1 GKLDRKALPAPEHD
15 TSTAVRGPSNAREE
29 ILCAAFAEVLGLES
43 VGVDEDFFV
52 LGGQSLLAIRLV
64 ALLQKRGVSVSVRSF
79 FQAPTPAGLAASAGA
94 VQVTVPANLIPADA
108 TAITPDMLPLVDLT
122 TDELASIVS
131 SVDGGAPNIADIYPL
146 APLQEGLLFHHLLAD
161 GGDDAY
167 VMPTVLEFDAR
178 DRLDAF
184 ADALQQ
190 VVDRHDIYRTSIVW
204 EGLREPVQVVWRHA
218 TLPVT
223 DVFLDPEG
231 GDPTEQLLA
240 AGGLR
245 MDLTQAPLLR
255 MHAAQVPGTG
265 RWLGLLRAHHV
276 VRDHTALEI
285 VFHEVQAILAGRGR
299 ELAAPMPFRNF
310 VAQTRGA
317 VARAEHERYFADL
330 LGDVTEPTAP
340 FGIADVRGDGAGAI
354 REVVPFDPELTV
366 RLREVSRRLGAS
378 PATVMHVA
386 WSRVLAAVSG
396 REDVVFGTVLFGR
409 MNAGEG
415 ADQVPGPYMNTL
427 PVRVRTDAT
436 GVRAAVAAM
445 RGQLAELLEHEH
457 APLVVA
463 QRASGVTG
471 DTPLFTAL
479 FNFRHN
485 PGRSAEQ
492 RADKR
497 RHEGMEGMRA
507 VFTRERTNFPLM
519 VSVNDNGDLFTL
531 AVDAVA
537 PIDPRL
543 VGEFVRTAAE
553 NLVTAL
559 ESTLDHDEDVP
570 LGSVQV
576 LDEAGLRQVLTEWN
590 DTAVEMAAGSLPEL
604 FEAQVARTP
613 GVVAVVSG
621 GAEVSYAGLDARAN
635 QLARHLV
642 SQGVGPESFVG
653 VCLERGIDT
662 VVALLAVLKSGGAY
676 LPIDPAYPADRIAY
690 MLADA
695 KPTVVLTST
704 STASV
709 IPQSDA
715 TVVAVDEL
723 DLTALATGPLGTRIR
738 PEHPAYVIYTS
749 GSTGRPKGVVV
760 EHRSVAGLLGWAAAE
775 FGGEDFRRVL
785 VSTSFNFDVS
795 VFELFGPLVSG
806 GTVEVVR
813 DLLALADTDTPVGDV
828 SLVSG
833 VPSAFAQMVAAGEIQ
848 ARPRTVVLAGEALT
862 ADAVA
867 GIRTAIPGARVANI
881 YGPTEA
887 TVYTT
892 AWYADDN
899 VEGAVPIGR
908 PISNARVYVLDGTLA
923 PVPAGVAGDL
933 YIAGAG
939 LARGYLGRP
948 ELTGERFVADPF
960 SSDGGRLYRTGD
972 VVRWNAEGQIE
983 YLGRADEQVK
993 IRGFRIEL
1001 GEVQSAI
1008 AAHPEVAQAAV
1019 IAREDTPGDK
1029 RLVAYVVPND
1039 TTPSAAAS
1047 ELPTR
1052 ITDFAANDL
1061 PSYMIPSAI
1070 VVLDALPLNVNGK
1083 LDRKA
1088 LPAPEYTTGSGRG
1101 PSNAREEILCAAFAE
1116 VLGLDAAGS
1125 GTGAGVGVDDDFFR
1139 LGGHSLLAIRLV
1151 ALLRKRGVSVS
1162 VRALF
1167 DAPTPAGLAA
1177 STGAEQVT
1185 VPANLIPADATAITP
1200 DMLPLVDL
1208 TADEIARIVATVDGG
1223 AANIADV
1230 YPLAPLQEGLL
1241 FHHLLAE
1248 GGKDTYV
1255 MPTVVE
1261 FDSRDRLHAFTD
1273 ALQQVV
1279 DRHDIYRTSIVW
1291 EGLREPV
1298 QVVRRHAALPV
1309 DLVTLDAEAGDP
1321 VPQLLAVG
1329 GDSMDLDRAP
1339 LIRVHAARVPGGQQW
1354 LALVRIHH
1362 MVQDHTALE
1371 VMLAEVNAFLTGRES
1386 TLAEPLPFR
1395 TFVAQARTGVTTG
1408 EHERYFAELL
1418 GDVTETTAPFGLVD
1432 VHGDGTGTTRAR
1444 VVFGDDLHTRLLAVS
1459 RRLGASPATL
1469 LHLAWARVLAAVS
1482 GREDIVFGTVL
1493 FGRMN
1498 AGAGSDRVPGPFL
1511 NTLPVRVRTDA
1522 LGVLTAVSAMRGQ
1535 LAELLEHEHAPLTV
1549 AQRASGVAADA
1560 PLFTALFNY
1569 RHNSGGTTEAGAAE
1583 ADAGTEVSQVRDE
1596 RLDGI
1601 RRVFFEERTNY
1612 PLMVSVDDNGDRISL
1627 AVQAVAPIDP
1637 ETVGLFLR
1645 TTAQNLVTVLESALD
1660 HEEDVPL
1667 RSVQVLDETE
1677 RHRVVSEWNGTAVE
1691 MAAGSLP
1698 ELFEAQ
1704 VVRTP
1709 EAVAVVSGGAEVSYA
1724 DLDAR
1729 ANRLARHLV

>member
-1 GKLDRKALPAPEHD
+1 
-15 TSTAVRGPSNAREE
+15 
-29 ILCAAFAEVLGLES
+29 
-43 VGVDEDFFV
+43 
-52 LGGQSLLAIRLV
+52 
-64 ALLQKRGVSVSVRSF
+64 
-79 FQAPTPAGLAASAGA
+79 A
-94 VQVTVPANLIPADA
+94 VQVSVPANLIPADA

-122 TDELASIVS
+122 TEELASIGAT
-131 SVDGGAPNIADIYPL
+131 VDGGAPNIADIYPL

-223 DVFLDPEG
+223 DVVLDPEG

-285 VFHEVQAILAGRGR
+285 VFHEVQTILAGRGR
-299 ELAAPMPFRNF
+299 ELAEPMPFRNF

-436 GVRAAVAAM
+436 GVRASVAAM

-537 PIDPRL
+537 PIDPRV

-590 DTAVEMAAGSLPEL
+590 DTAVELSAGSLPEL
-604 FEAQVARTP
+604 FEAQVVRTP
-613 GVVAVVSG
+613 GAVAVVSG
-621 GAEVSYAGLDARAN
+621 GAEVSYADLDARAN
-635 QLARHLV
+635 RLARHLV
-642 SQGVGPESFVG
+642 AQGVGPESFVG
-653 VCLERGIDT
+653 VCLERGIES

-676 LPIDPAYPADRIAY
+676 LPIDPGYPSDRIAY
-690 MLADA
+690 MLGDA

-704 STASV
+704 STTAV
-709 IPQSDA
+709 VPQSDA

-760 EHRSVAGLLGWAAAE
+760 EHRSVAGLMGWAAGE

-813 DLLALADTDTPVGDV
+813 DLLALADADADTPVGDV

-833 VPSAFAQMVAAGEIQ
+833 VPSAFAQMV
-848 ARPRTVVLAGEALT
+848 
-862 ADAVA
+862 
-867 GIRTAIPGARVANI
+867 
-881 YGPTEA
+881 
-887 TVYTT
+887 
-892 AWYADDN
+892 
-899 VEGAVPIGR
+899 
-908 PISNARVYVLDGTLA
+908 
-923 PVPAGVAGDL
+923 
-933 YIAGAG
+933 
-939 LARGYLGRP
+939 
-948 ELTGERFVADPF
+948 
-960 SSDGGRLYRTGD
+960 
-972 VVRWNAEGQIE
+972 
-983 YLGRADEQVK
+983 
-993 IRGFRIEL
+993 
-1001 GEVQSAI
+1001 
-1008 AAHPEVAQAAV
+1008 
-1019 IAREDTPGDK
+1019 
-1029 RLVAYVVPND
+1029 
-1039 TTPSAAAS
+1039 
-1047 ELPTR
+1047 
-1052 ITDFAANDL
+1052 
-1061 PSYMIPSAI
+1061 
-1070 VVLDALPLNVNGK
+1070 
-1083 LDRKA
+1083 
-1088 LPAPEYTTGSGRG
+1088 
-1101 PSNAREEILCAAFAE
+1101 
-1116 VLGLDAAGS
+1116 
-1125 GTGAGVGVDDDFFR
+1125 
-1139 LGGHSLLAIRLV
+1139 
-1151 ALLRKRGVSVS
+1151 
-1162 VRALF
+1162 
-1167 DAPTPAGLAA
+1167 
-1177 STGAEQVT
+1177 
-1185 VPANLIPADATAITP
+1185 
-1200 DMLPLVDL
+1200 
-1208 TADEIARIVATVDGG
+1208 
-1223 AANIADV
+1223 
-1230 YPLAPLQEGLL
+1230 
-1241 FHHLLAE
+1241 
-1248 GGKDTYV
+1248 
-1255 MPTVVE
+1255 
-1261 FDSRDRLHAFTD
+1261 
-1273 ALQQVV
+1273 
-1279 DRHDIYRTSIVW
+1279 
-1291 EGLREPV
+1291 
-1298 QVVRRHAALPV
+1298 
-1309 DLVTLDAEAGDP
+1309 
-1321 VPQLLAVG
+1321 
-1329 GDSMDLDRAP
+1329 
-1339 LIRVHAARVPGGQQW
+1339 
-1354 LALVRIHH
+1354 
-1362 MVQDHTALE
+1362 
-1371 VMLAEVNAFLTGRES
+1371 
-1386 TLAEPLPFR
+1386 
-1395 TFVAQARTGVTTG
+1395 
-1408 EHERYFAELL
+1408 
-1418 GDVTETTAPFGLVD
+1418 
-1432 VHGDGTGTTRAR
+1432 
-1444 VVFGDDLHTRLLAVS
+1444 
-1459 RRLGASPATL
+1459 
-1469 LHLAWARVLAAVS
+1469 
-1482 GREDIVFGTVL
+1482 
-1493 FGRMN
+1493 
-1498 AGAGSDRVPGPFL
+1498 
-1511 NTLPVRVRTDA
+1511 
-1522 LGVLTAVSAMRGQ
+1522 
-1535 LAELLEHEHAPLTV
+1535 
-1549 AQRASGVAADA
+1549 
-1560 PLFTALFNY
+1560 
-1569 RHNSGGTTEAGAAE
+1569 
-1583 ADAGTEVSQVRDE
+1583 
-1596 RLDGI
+1596 
-1601 RRVFFEERTNY
+1601 
-1612 PLMVSVDDNGDRISL
+1612 
-1627 AVQAVAPIDP
+1627 
-1637 ETVGLFLR
+1637 
-1645 TTAQNLVTVLESALD
+1645 
-1660 HEEDVPL
+1660 
-1667 RSVQVLDETE
+1667 
-1677 RHRVVSEWNGTAVE
+1677 
-1691 MAAGSLP
+1691 
-1698 ELFEAQ
+1698 
-1704 VVRTP
+1704 
-1709 EAVAVVSGGAEVSYA
+1709 
-1724 DLDAR
+1724 
-1729 ANRLARHLV
+1729 